1 MERLKD
7 ALNINQDQELGAAFD
22 LELQERKRLERLAEK
37 DRKRKDEKR
46 ARKDER
52 RKRD

>member
-1 MERLKD
+1 MAKLKG
-7 ALNINQDQELGAAFD
+7 ALNISKEQELGAAFD
-22 LELQERKRLERLAEK
+22 LELQERKRLDRLSEK

-46 ARKDER
+46 ARKEER